1 MVTRSGILRRTLPLA
16 ILGEA
21 ATVNQDIKTICTPYT
36 ELNEYLYYY
45 FSGREK
51 EILEKFQKDGTTVES
66 IDFEKFQEIEI
77 LLPPLQEQIRIIHQL
92 KYLFN
97 VQSNIDS
104 ETSELKRLI
113 NDSKS
118 KILELAMQGKLVP
131 QDPTDEPAADMLKRI
146 NPSAKILT
154 DFQHYPQLPSNWALI
169 RLGEVVKV
177 VNGKSQKDVENQFGA
192 YPIYGSGGI
201 IGMADAYSC
210 LAGSTI
216 IGRKG
221 TINNPLFIRV
231 NFWNVD
237 TAFGMKPSEALDDK
251 FFYYFCRSFNF
262 ASLDKSSTIPSLTKT
277 AIENI
282 IIPIPPKREQQS
294 IIQKIEEYAMIMSR
308 IMC

>member
-1 MVTRSGILRRTLPLA
+1 M
-16 ILGEA
+16 
-21 ATVNQDIKTICTPYT
+21 
-36 ELNEYLYYY
+36 
-45 FSGREK
+45 
-51 EILEKFQKDGTTVES
+51 
-66 IDFEKFQEIEI
+66 
-77 LLPPLQEQIRIIHQL
+77 
-92 KYLFN
+92 
-97 VQSNIDS
+97 
-104 ETSELKRLI
+104 
-113 NDSKS
+113 
-118 KILELAMQGKLVP
+118 
-131 QDPTDEPAADMLKRI
+131 
-146 NPSAKILT
+146 
-154 DFQHYPQLPSNWALI
+154 
-169 RLGEVVKV
+169 
-177 VNGKSQKDVENQFGA
+177 ENQFGA

-237 TAFGMKPSEALDDK
+237 TAFGMKPNEALDDK

-294 IIQKIEEYAMIMSR
+294 IVQKIEEYAMIMSR